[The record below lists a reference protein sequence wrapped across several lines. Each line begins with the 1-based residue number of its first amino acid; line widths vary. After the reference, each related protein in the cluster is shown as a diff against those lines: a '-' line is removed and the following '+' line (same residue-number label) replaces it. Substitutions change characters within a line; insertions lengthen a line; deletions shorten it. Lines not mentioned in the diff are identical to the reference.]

1 MAETAFDWDDLRYF
15 LAVARAGRLTLA
27 AKRLGQEHTTVS
39 RRLRALETA
48 LRCELF
54 LRSPQGY
61 QLTEAGQRLLLTAQ
75 NVESATLAAQ
85 AETAA
90 LDGGPDGLAGTV
102 RIGTPDGFGGYFLA
116 SRLKELS
123 LRNSR
128 LNIELITMPHLLS
141 LSKREADIAI
151 GLSRPKSGRV
161 FARRLTDY
169 HLQLY
174 GARDYL
180 ARHAPITLPEQ
191 IPAHPLVGYVD
202 DYLYTPELDYL
213 HLVGPGLK
221 PRLRASNLLAQMRMT
236 LAGAGLCV
244 LPCFMAADAPELVP
258 VLPGSIRLTRTYWMI
273 THADQRDLPR
283 IRACGDFIADLA
295 RQERSLFLLES

>member
-48 LRCELF
+48 LHCQLF

-61 QLTEAGQRLLLTAQ
+61 QLTEAGQRLLATAQ
-75 NVESATLAAQ
+75 AVESATLAAQ
-85 AETAA
+85 AETA
-90 LDGGPDGLAGTV
+90 GPDGLAGSV
-102 RIGTPDGFGGYFLA
+102 RIGTPDGFGAHFLA
-116 SRLKELS
+116 PRIKELS
-123 LRNSR
+123 LQNSS

-151 GLSRPKSGRV
+151 GLSRPKTGRV

-180 ARHAPITLPEQ
+180 ARHAPISAPEQ
-191 IPAHPLVGYVD
+191 IPGHPLVGYVD

-244 LPCFMAADAPELVP
+244 LPCFMAAGEPELVP
-258 VLPGSIRLTRTYWMI
+258 VLPESIRLTRTYWMI
-273 THADQRDLPR
+273 THADQRELPR
-283 IRACGDFIADLA
+283 IRACGDFIADLV
-295 RQERSLFLLES
+295 RHERGLFLLDG